1 MMPEMGSQCCVC
13 GSSDLEALFKAR
25 GIGFTLA
32 QRPNDLTTTSAALC
46 RECSHVQTPPLE
58 DIAGYYDT
66 GYQFQLS
73 TAEEDD
79 IYQVLPD
86 GTRVFRSEHQAAS
99 VAALHSLTPGLKVLD
114 YGCGKARTL
123 ALLAAAHPGIAP
135 FTFDVSDI
143 YTPLWDAF
151 VPKANQAAYTAPEA
165 WRGAMDLV
173 LSFFALEHTADP
185 RGFVRDLAQV
195 VRPGG
200 KVHVVIPN
208 MYRNISDLVVIDH
221 TQHFSPISLRLL
233 FETAGYAEVAI
244 DDQTHRAAFI
254 VTATRPEAPVADRA
268 ISAEGDLEAALKA
281 AREVAR
287 TWAEIATRIET
298 FEADRPK
305 ARAVIYGSGVYGMF
319 VASTLRERGRV
330 RAFLDMNPFRQG
342 RELMGLPII
351 APDDIGDDV
360 DTVYVGLNP
369 KDAPGIIQ
377 GVAPLHRR
385 PRDFFFL

>member
-1 MMPEMGSQCCVC
+1 MAETGSRCCVC
-13 GSSDLEALFKAR
+13 GSSNLEALFEAR

-46 RECSHVQTPPLE
+46 LDCSHVQTPPLE
-58 DIAGYYDT
+58 DIAAYYDT
-66 GYQFQLS
+66 GYEFQLS

-99 VAALHSLTPGLKVLD
+99 VAALHDLTPGLRVLD

-123 ALLAAAHPGIAP
+123 ALLARAHPDIAP

-151 VPKANQAAYTAPEA
+151 VPKDNQAAYRMPET
-165 WRGAMDLV
+165 WRRAMDLV

-221 TQHFSPISLRLL
+221 AQHFSPISLRLL
-233 FETAGYAEVAI
+233 FEAAGYADVAI

-254 VTATRPEAPVADRA
+254 VTATRPEAPAVERTPVAE
-268 ISAEGDLEAALKA
+268 AELEAALGA

-287 TWAEIATRIET
+287 TWAEIARRIET
-298 FEADRPK
+298 FEADRPE

-351 APDDIGDDV
+351 APDDVGDDV

-369 KDAPGIIQ
+369 KDAPGIIE